1 MHILI
6 ADPDPSSRVAVSR
19 LAAAWGYDPVCVP
32 DGAAALSVLSGAS
45 SPRLALLAW
54 EMPGAG
60 GLEVCKALRAT
71 EGTAASR
78 YIALTTEE
86 RGSPEVSWALEAG
99 ADDVLPTPPEPARLR
114 ATLQAGRRIVELQS
128 VLEERDRLRQA
139 LVQARS
145 ICHDLNQPLQV
156 ARGWADIVLE
166 DVLPDDPNRAAL
178 EAILSSVDLAGELA
192 RRFQALARTHTH
204 VNGLRPLV
212 RGEVRA
218 PAAH

>member
-19 LAAAWGYDPVCVP
+19 LASAWGYDPVCVP

-60 GLEVCKALRAT
+60 GLEVCQALRAVEAAT
-71 EGTAASR
+71 ASR

-99 ADDVLPTPPEPARLR
+99 ADDVIPTPPEPARLR
-114 ATLQAGRRIVELQS
+114 ATLQAGRRIVELQA
-128 VLEERDRLRQA
+128 VLDERERLRHA

-145 ICHDLNQPLQV
+145 ICHDLHQPLQV
-156 ARGWADIVLE
+156 ARGWADLLLE
-166 DVLPDDPNRAAL
+166 DAPPGDADRAAL
-178 EAILSSVDLAGELA
+178 ESIASSVDRAAELA
-192 RRFQALARTHTH
+192 RRFQALARAHTQ
-204 VNGLRPLV
+204 VAGSNPLG
-212 RGEVRA
+212 RGEQRLRV
-218 PAAH
+218 AH

>member
-6 ADPDPSSRVAVSR
+6 ADPDPSSRTAVSR

-32 DGAAALSVLSGAS
+32 DGAEALSVLSGAS

-60 GLEVCKALRAT
+60 GLEVCQALRTA

-78 YIALTTEE
+78 YIALTTGE

-99 ADDVLPTPPEPARLR
+99 ADDVLPSPPEPARLR
-114 ATLQAGRRIVELQS
+114 ATLQAGRRIVELQA
-128 VLEERDRLRQA
+128 VLEERERLLHA

-145 ICHDLNQPLQV
+145 ICHDLHQPLQV
-156 ARGWADIVLE
+156 ARGWADLLLE
-166 DVLPDDPNRAAL
+166 DAPPGYPDRSAL
-178 EAILSSVDLAGELA
+178 EAIASSVDRAADLA
-192 RRFQALARTHTH
+192 RRFQALARAHTQAH
-204 VNGLRPLV
+204 GLRPLGRREARV
-212 RGEVRA
+212 S
-218 PAAH
+218 AAN